1 MCTLKV
7 DIKYKGSLDF
17 FFFYMI
23 IFSFGH
29 NQSRKLVNY
38 VIEMYFVSLCWLTV
52 AIFF

>member
-7 DIKYKGSLDF
+7 DIKYKGFLDF
-17 FFFYMI
+17 FFKFF
-23 IFSFGH
+23 FSFGH

-38 VIEMYFVSLCWLTV
+38 VIEMYFVSLYWLTV